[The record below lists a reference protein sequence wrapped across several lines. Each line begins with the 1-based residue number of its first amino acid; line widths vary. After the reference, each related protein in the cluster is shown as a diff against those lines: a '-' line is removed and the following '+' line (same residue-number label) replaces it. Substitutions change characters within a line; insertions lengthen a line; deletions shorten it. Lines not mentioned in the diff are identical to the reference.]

1 MFDGYRHL
9 STKDHKHKRRER
21 SHPPCPDVQVKKDTQ
36 LQHSQSLF
44 LTKNSNKTQ
53 LINLLSVALK
63 EAGHIVKTSHDD
75 ADTFIVSTALDFAIE
90 KMPLLVIAAHTNVL
104 IMLLYYWNNEMVN
117 ILMLSDSVQR
127 KEKSLKVYN
136 IKEIAEKLNHKILKY
151 LLVIHAF
158 TSCNTTSSIYDKGK
172 NCILKLVTKSAKVQ
186 SLCDVFIDSHST
198 QENVGKA
205 GIDIFKVLY
214 GSKGKFYH
222 ISSSKYLQHKMII

>member
-36 LQHSQSLF
+36 LQYSQSWF

-127 KEKSLKVYN
+127 KEK
-136 IKEIAEKLNHKILKY
+136 
-151 LLVIHAF
+151 
-158 TSCNTTSSIYDKGK
+158 C
-172 NCILKLVTKSAKVQ
+172 
-186 SLCDVFIDSHST
+186 
-198 QENVGKA
+198 
-205 GIDIFKVLY
+205 
-214 GSKGKFYH
+214 
-222 ISSSKYLQHKMII
+222 